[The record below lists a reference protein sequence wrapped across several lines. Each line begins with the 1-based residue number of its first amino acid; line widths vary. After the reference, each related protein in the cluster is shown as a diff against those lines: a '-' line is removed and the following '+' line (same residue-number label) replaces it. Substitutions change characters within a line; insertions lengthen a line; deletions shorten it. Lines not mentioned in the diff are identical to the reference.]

1 MCFFSQVHIF
11 SRTSYFQADLSTRGG
26 GGGGAIAPYAPHL
39 PAPYGGFNREKRL
52 SQNRN
57 FTWASIRYEAL
68 KESGRQF
75 DLLRD
80 LFLSGNDLR

>member
-1 MCFFSQVHIF
+1 MFFF
-11 SRTSYFQADLSTRGG
+11 TSSHFQPNKLLPGGPFDPWG